1 MSLSTS
7 TVNIP
12 TPQHPVP
19 FKWHL
24 MQQVNL
30 ERKGD
35 MITAVGA
42 NRSSIPLRCVVD
54 LRGLSKNAGNIHRW
68 IVAYKREPFWF
79 LTCIMS

>member
-19 FKWHL
+19 FKRHL

-30 ERKGD
+30 ERKRD
-35 MITAVGA
+35 MITAVE
-42 NRSSIPLRCVVD
+42 SKSIFKLIEVCHRP
-54 LRGLSKNAGNIHRW
+54 RGTI
-68 IVAYKREPFWF
+68 
-79 LTCIMS
+79 